1 MPHTLTA
8 IPATITAGDSYA
20 ITLTL
25 SAYPASAGWAL
36 SYAIAGP
43 QVETWTSAA
52 SGDAHV
58 LTLSSASTATLPA
71 GTYTY
76 RVRAARSG
84 DAVTVLSGVQTVAA
98 DLGAAVPN
106 EYVSWAQRTL
116 AIVEAA
122 LTNTLTGEMKMYMIW
137 GRQVQTFT
145 PDELFKARARLK
157 AEIAQATT
165 RTFGVPVR
173 FDVVGMR

>member
-1 MPHTLTA
+1 MPNTLTA

-20 ITLTL
+20 ITLSLTE
-25 SAYPASAGWAL
+25 YPAPTWAL

-43 QVETWTSAA
+43 SVQSWTSTA
-52 SGDAHV
+52 SGDVHL
-58 LTLSSASTATLPA
+58 LTLTAAETAALGA
-71 GTYTY
+71 GTYQF
-76 RVRAARSG
+76 RVRATRSG
-84 DAVTVLSGVQTVAA
+84 DVVTVQTGVQTVVADIGRAA
-98 DLGAAVPN
+98 PS

-116 AIVEAA
+116 AVVEAA
-122 LTNTLTGEMKMYMIW
+122 LSNTLTGEMKMYMIW

-157 AEIAQATT
+157 AEIAQTQT

-173 FDVVGMR
+173 FDVMGMR